1 MAILLDESTRVCV
14 VGITGG
20 RASVDTGHNLAY
32 GTRIVCGVAPGR
44 GGQTVAEVDVYDTC
58 AQAAAAHDIDAVVAY
73 VPPRAYVGAL
83 TDAIAIGPQWIHVV
97 TEGVALHDNLRI
109 LQLARAAGVRIIGP
123 NTSGVIS
130 PGRAKVGFLAH
141 ASWLMAPGHVAVL
154 SRSGGF
160 THDLAYILTRSG
172 YGVSTAVAI
181 GGDAVVGQGFAD
193 LIELCEADDGTHA
206 IVIYGEAGPSLE
218 GEVAAG
224 VRSGRFS
231 KPVVAMVSGDFLDD
245 HAEGTVF
252 GHAGAF
258 LAGERTRAPAKRA
271 ELAKAGVSVV
281 LSPVQIPAALAAAG
295 VQAAQP
301 VRTGP

>member
-1 MAILLDESTRVCV
+1 MAILLDEHTRVCV

-20 RASVDTGHNLAY
+20 RASNDTGHNLAY

-44 GGQTVAEVDVYDTC
+44 GGQNVAGVPVYDTC
-58 AQAAAAHDIDAVVAY
+58 EQACAEHDIDAVVAY
-73 VPPRAYVGAL
+73 VPPRAYVSAL
-83 TDAIAIGPQWIHVV
+83 MGAIAIGPQWIHVV
-97 TEGVALHDNLRI
+97 TEGVALQDNIRI
-109 LQLARAAGVRIIGP
+109 LEVARAAGVRIIGP

-130 PGRAKVGFLAH
+130 PGKAKVGFLAH

-160 THDLAYILTRSG
+160 THDLAYLLTRAG
-172 YGVSTAVAI
+172 YGVSTAVGI

-193 LIELCEADDGTHA
+193 LIELCEADPGTHA
-206 IVIYGEAGPSLE
+206 MVIYGEAGPNLE

-224 VRSGRFS
+224 VRSGRFR
-231 KPVVAMVSGDFLDD
+231 KPVVAMVAGDFLDD

-258 LAGERTRAPAKRA
+258 LAGEQTRASAKRA
-271 ELAKAGVSVV
+271 QLSAAGVSVV
-281 LSPVQIPAALAAAG
+281 LSPSEIPAALASAG
-295 VQAAQP
+295 VKVAQSVSTSP
-301 VRTGP
+301 